1 MTNNVFSCI
10 YAGKD
15 DGIINMKKCKK
26 KYKSLRAFTR
36 KLSATLHTQSM

>member
-26 KYKSLRAFTR
+26 IYTKV
-36 KLSATLHTQSM
+36 